1 MKDNLRLI
9 HDSNNYTYW
18 RNQQR
23 ISLWNDL
30 LGNIN
35 WNNTM
40 TYLSVEDKPQ
50 ALSTNPAS
58 SNLKNFKI
66 KLIADEI
73 PTHLTLHLRNQKKN
87 PSHLCPR
94 CYSAS
99 EDVAHLL
106 TCLANPT
113 NFLKEIKYI
122 LNRFAEKNNLQLTD
136 PDNFIRCYKELHIE
150 KKVPIGII
158 TNITLAPFHTTAL
171 RKKYTPPLHHLI
183 VEYIY
188 KNIWIPSRAA
198 RHNEA
203 VPNPTPIPT
212 PTFTKTK
219 PPTPLQIRDNILH
232 HIVNCKT
239 PNKIL
244 FESIV

>member
-9 HDSNNYTYW
+9 HNNTNYTYW

-23 ISLWNDL
+23 NLLWNEY

-35 WNNTM
+35 WNNTI
-40 TYLSVEDKPQ
+40 TYLSFEDKPQ
-50 ALSTNPAS
+50 TLSTNPAS
-58 SNLKNFKI
+58 SNLKNFKV
-66 KLIADEI
+66 KLIAKEI
-73 PTHLTLHLRNQKKN
+73 PTHLILHFRDPKKN
-87 PSHLCPR
+87 PSHLCTR

-113 NFLKEIKYI
+113 NFLTKIKYI
-122 LNRFAEKNNLQLTD
+122 LNRLAEKNNLQLSNS
-136 PDNFIRCYKELHIE
+136 DNFIRCYNELHIE

-158 TNITLAPFHTTAL
+158 TSITLAPFHTTTQQ
-171 RKKYTPPLHHLI
+171 KKYTPLLYHLI

-188 KNIWIPSRAA
+188 KNIWIPSHAA

-203 VPNPTPIPT
+203 VPNPMPIPA
-212 PTFTKTK
+212 PIFTKTK
-219 PPTPLQIRDNILH
+219 PPTPLQLQTNH
-232 HIVNCKT
+232 CKLQNT
-239 PNKIL
+239 KQNPL
-244 FESIV
+244 